1 MSLNIPDWRTALSSR
16 PDILA
21 IDQFPPAITER
32 LQSLFT
38 VHPYEG
44 TEPLAS
50 YADKIRGV
58 ATGGG
63 SGLPRPI
70 MDALPALEVI
80 SVNGVGTD
88 QIDLEEARQR
98 KIGVA
103 TTLGTLTDDVA
114 DMTIALML
122 AVMRETVLNDR
133 FVRAGQWSK
142 QPLPLSRSVTK
153 KRMGIA
159 GFGQIG
165 QAIAHRAAAFG
176 MEVAYFNSRPRTES
190 TLRFEPDLKAL
201 AEWSDVLVLA
211 VSGGPRSANMVD
223 ADVLDA
229 LGPNG
234 VLVNIARGS
243 VVDEAALLA
252 ALKQKRIFGAGL
264 DVFQNEP
271 NINSEFFTLDNAV
284 LQAHQA
290 SATVETRTL
299 MGNLMVDNLKAHFEG
314 KPLLTPIL

>member
-1 MSLNIPDWRTALSSR
+1 MSSR

-21 IDQFPPAITER
+21 IDQFPPAIKER
-32 LQSLFT
+32 LKSLFT
-38 VHPYEG
+38 VHQYEG
-44 TEPLAS
+44 IEALSP
-50 YADKIRGV
+50 YANKIRGV

-88 QIDLEEARQR
+88 QIDLEDARQR

-114 DMTIALML
+114 DMAIVLTL

-133 FVRAGQWSK
+133 LVREGKWPT

-159 GFGQIG
+159 GFGHIG

-176 MEVAYFNSRPRTES
+176 MDLAYFNSRPRAES
-190 TLRFEPDLKAL
+190 QLRFEPDLKAL

-211 VSGGPRSANMVD
+211 VSGGPRSANMVN
-223 ADVLDA
+223 AEILDA
-229 LGPNG
+229 LGPDG
-234 VLVNIARGS
+234 VLINIARGS
-243 VVDEAALLA
+243 VVDEAALLS
-252 ALKQKRIFGAGL
+252 ALKQKRIAGAGL

-271 NINSEFFTLDNAV
+271 NINPEFFTLENTV

-290 SATVETRTL
+290 SATIETRTV
-299 MGNLMVDNLKAHFEG
+299 MGNLMVDNLVAHFEG
-314 KPLLTPIL
+314 KSLLTPIL